1 VRNVSRIGKQ
11 PITIPSAVQV
21 QIDGQNVSVKGPK
34 GELQREVHRDIRVQ
48 LDDGKISVTR
58 SSDLP
63 YYRALHGL
71 TRALLNNM
79 VDGVSTGFS
88 KTLELLGVGYRAQQM
103 GQNIQIAVGYSHPV
117 DVKAPAGIQ
126 LEVEGTSRIHVRG
139 VDKELVGQTAAEIR
153 SVRPPEPYKGKGI
166 RYEGEHVR
174 RKAGKAGKT
183 LH

>member
-1 VRNVSRIGKQ
+1 MSRIGRQ
-11 PITIPSAVQV
+11 PIAIPSSVQV
-21 QIDGQNVSVKGPK
+21 QIEGSNVVVKGPK
-34 GELQREVHRDIRVQ
+34 GELQREVHPDIGVQ

-63 YYRALHGL
+63 YHRALHGL
-71 TRALLNNM
+71 TRALLANM
-79 VDGVSTGFS
+79 VTGVLTGFS

-117 DVKAPAGIQ
+117 DVKAPAGIT
-126 LEVEGTSRIHVRG
+126 LEVEGTSRIHIRG
-139 VDKELVGQTAAEIR
+139 LDKELVGQTAAEIR
-153 SVRPPEPYKGKGI
+153 GIRPPEPYKGKGI